1 MKLHLVYYKSSIRIV
16 VVSMVELIWV
26 FLAYLKIGLIDL
38 GWKKEFCNEST
49 HVSLQK
55 WPQNCWILDGWWG
68 LGWEHGESAN
78 TPGTPQ
84 YHQYILLYCSIDRY
98 FWQPQGWNTIL
109 VLISGGQYWILVILI
124 LAILHCRYCRY
135 FSIDQYLYSTGATLI
150 APSSLEGGNPTSLLI
165 ARTVLT
171 RRWLTIRRR
180 RSPTRVGYYV
190 RTWILA

>member
-1 MKLHLVYYKSSIRIV
+1 
-16 VVSMVELIWV
+16 MVELIWV
-26 FLAYLKIGLIDL
+26 FLAYLKIGLINL

-84 YHQYILLYCSIDRY
+84 YHQYILLYHSIHRY

-109 VLISGGQYWILVILI
+109 TLVSGGQYWILVILI
-124 LAILHCRYCRY
+124 LAILHLPVLPVFQYGSVFILYRSNTNCVLDVD
-135 FSIDQYLYSTGATLI
+135 IDGFAI
-150 APSSLEGGNPTSLLI
+150 NLL
-165 ARTVLT
+165 
-171 RRWLTIRRR
+171 
-180 RSPTRVGYYV
+180 
-190 RTWILA
+190 